1 MYHTF
6 KDKEVKAP
14 KGWQFSGDP
23 SFLNLSNSDFNVYFM
38 IVNTRV
44 RAGMRSG
51 IPLQEKKNEW
61 EIEEHHGQ
69 TGVKINYGKKLSEK
83 EAKEIAVKLA
93 KNLNKEGFMGKLK
106 WVVVTA
112 ILAGLVS
119 FIVSKL

>member
-1 MYHTF
+1 MYHTL
-6 KDKEVKAP
+6 KDKEVKLP

-44 RAGMRSG
+44 RGFFQTG
-51 IPLQEKKNEW
+51 IGLPKEKKEW

-69 TGVKINYGKKLSEK
+69 TEIKINLGKGLSNK
-83 EAKEIAVKLA
+83 EAEEIAVKLA
-93 KNLNKEGFMGKLK
+93 KNLNKERFMGKLK

-119 FIVSKL
+119 FIFSKL